1 MSLEGLKKLE
11 VVELD
16 NCSIT
21 HLNPTLFKG
30 IKVRGVGYWF
40 RYMWGGGY
48 WYRYRYENDID
59 TFSVI

>member
-1 MSLEGLKKLE
+1 MKKLE

-30 IKVRGVGYWF
+30 IKVWGV
-40 RYMWGGGY
+40 GY